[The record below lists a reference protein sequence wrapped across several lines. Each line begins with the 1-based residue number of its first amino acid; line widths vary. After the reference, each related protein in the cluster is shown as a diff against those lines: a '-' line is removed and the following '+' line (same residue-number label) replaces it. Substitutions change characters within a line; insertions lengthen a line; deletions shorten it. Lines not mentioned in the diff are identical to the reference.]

1 LRILTAFGYYCKI
14 LSLIILL
21 ESCSNYAPVP
31 SNHFEGDENIAGLN
45 PPAATSDF
53 SITKNSNTLSIT
65 WTATTDPD
73 TGDYSQGYYLYQY
86 TSSTLPA
93 KPYDETYYWL
103 SLFSEVVC
111 TGTSCSLS
119 AYLSSASATGCIG
132 IASYNDC
139 RYSEIKT
146 ACY

>member
-1 LRILTAFGYYCKI
+1 MRILTVLGCCCKI
-14 LSLIILL
+14 LNLIILL
-21 ESCSNYAPVP
+21 GACSNYNPVP
-31 SNHFEGDENIAGLN
+31 LNHFDGDENIAGFN
-45 PPAATSDF
+45 APAATADF
-53 SITKNSNTLSIT
+53 SITKNSNTLSLT

-86 TSSTLPA
+86 SSSTLPQQ
-93 KPYDETYYWL
+93 PYDETYYWL

-119 AYLSSASATGCIG
+119 AYLSSDSATGCIG
-132 IASYNDC
+132 IAAYNDF
-139 RYSEIKT
+139 RYSEIRT